1 MSRKSVLLGI
11 GILVLLASAVS
22 GTLVLLVRQ
31 EPDFYRK
38 TSVPPGEVRQKKSLE
53 FMKEIADVYDVL
65 KAEQP
70 TWRAS
75 FTEDQI
81 NSYFDEDFIKQRL
94 DETMLP
100 QGFANPRV
108 AFEQGDV
115 IRLAFRYGKGA
126 WSSIISIDL
135 HLWTTPEPNVVAVE
149 LQGLHAGSLP
159 ITAQSL
165 LERFIEVADRKNIK
179 VGWYRHKGNPVALLR
194 FQADKEHPTVQ
205 LQWLNVKQGQL
216 EFGGRSGEASPLSA
230 MLTPSSLTPTGN

>member
-11 GILVLLASAVS
+11 GILVFLVS
-22 GTLVLLVRQ
+22 GVAGTLVLLVRH

-38 TSVPPGEVRQKKSLE
+38 TSLPPGEVRQKKSLE
-53 FMKEIADVYDVL
+53 FVKELTDVISEIHGD
-65 KAEQP
+65 QP

-75 FTEDQI
+75 FTEEQV
-81 NSYFDEDFIKQRL
+81 NSYFDEDFIRSRV

-100 QGFANPRV
+100 AGFAAPRV
-108 AFEQGDV
+108 AFEPEM

-135 HLWTTPEPNVVAVE
+135 HVWTTPEPNVVAVE

-165 LERFIEVADRKNIK
+165 LERFTEVADRQNIK
-179 VGWYRHKGNPVALLR
+179 LTWYRLKGNPVALLR
-194 FQADKEHPTVQ
+194 FQADKDHPTFQ
-205 LQWLNVKQGQL
+205 LQWLNVKQGKL
-216 EFGGRSGEASPLSA
+216 EFGGCSGEASPLSA
-230 MLTPSSLTPTGN
+230 MLAPSSLRPAGN